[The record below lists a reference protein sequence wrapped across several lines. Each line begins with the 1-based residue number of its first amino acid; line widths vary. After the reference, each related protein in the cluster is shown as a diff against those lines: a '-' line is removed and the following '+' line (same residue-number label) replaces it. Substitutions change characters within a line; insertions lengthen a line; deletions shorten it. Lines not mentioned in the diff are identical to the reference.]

1 MTTLFITA
9 GVIALVFAMILS
21 LIVLVSMGAWHL
33 VYYIIGCRRAPVQK
47 TLLTTAVLLWI
58 IAGAVISLLP

>member
-33 VYYIIGCRRAPVQK
+33 VYYMIGCRRAPVQK
-47 TLLTTAVLLWI
+47 TLLTTVIFIWI
-58 IAGAVISLLP
+58 IAGAVISVLP